1 MAQPARSVWKQ
12 WQPTLVWATYVL
24 GLVPAAWTF
33 YLGATGGL
41 GADPIKTFERFL
53 GVWGIRFLILTLCVT
68 MVRDLFG
75 WNFLAYRRALGLLC
89 FYYIAFHFTVYFVLD
104 QALDVTAVVNDTL
117 KRPFIM
123 FGMAG
128 LAMLLPL
135 ALTSNRFSI
144 KRLGINW
151 IRLHRLIFLIAATG
165 ILHYALATK
174 VFATEQLVYI
184 AILIALILYHTTR
197 PIWRSRKP
205 RRLQAAGQASGATR

>member
-1 MAQPARSVWKQ
+1 MAQPARSVLKQ
-12 WQPTLVWATYVL
+12 WQPTLVWATYVV
-24 GLVPAAWTF
+24 GLLPAAWSF

-41 GADPIKTFERFL
+41 GADPVKTFERTL
-53 GVWGIRFLILTLCVT
+53 GVWGVRFLILTLCVT
-68 MVRDLFG
+68 AVRDMLG
-75 WNFLAYRRALGLLC
+75 WNFIAYRRALGLLC
-89 FYYIAFHFTVYFVLD
+89 FYYIAFHFTVYLMLD
-104 QALDVTAVVNDTL
+104 QALDVTAVVNDIL

-174 VFATEQLVYI
+174 VFGTEQMIYILLLV
-184 AILIALILYHTTR
+184 ALILYHSSR
-197 PIWRSRKP
+197 SIWRGRKP
-205 RRLQAAGQASGATR
+205 RATAGRLSPGVSR